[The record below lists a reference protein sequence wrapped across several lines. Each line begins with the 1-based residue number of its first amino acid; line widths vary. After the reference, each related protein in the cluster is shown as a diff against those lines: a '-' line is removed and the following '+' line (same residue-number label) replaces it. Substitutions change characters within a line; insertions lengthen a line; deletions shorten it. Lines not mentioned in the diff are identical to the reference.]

1 MVVYDFFLYNRQGVC
16 LYYRDWKCTRKR
28 KNLEQKQRLMYGM
41 IYQMKTFVKHLSPKG
56 GTKTFNS
63 FKTNTYKLHFFE
75 SASGFMLVLNT
86 DHSVDTLTDDLRYI
100 YSEIFVEHILKS
112 PLYEPQQPID
122 SPLFIEALDDFVLGR
137 NYA

>member
-1 MVVYDFFLYNRQGVC
+1 MCEHAPR
-16 LYYRDWKCTRKR
+16 
-28 KNLEQKQRLMYGM
+28 
-41 IYQMKTFVKHLSPKG
+41 

-100 YSEIFVEHILKS
+100 YSEVRAHADVMVL
-112 PLYEPQQPID
+112 
-122 SPLFIEALDDFVLGR
+122 LGR
-137 NYA
+137 SFSSCSLGVRSCRFCAAGAGTLHSGQNTIATCFFHECKFACVYVFMLVCVSDGMCVYVCFCARARAHTS